1 MGKIR
6 WSWIFV
12 PSAIALLAPAAAQE
26 MSPEEIRARIDA
38 QIEARRQAAE
48 KAGPEGSAERSLWIN
63 NSQDYNKPL
72 YGAGPAPSA
81 SGGASAAAPR
91 PQPQPPEAALEF
103 NSIQFRVNS
112 DRLSPSSLL
121 TIGGIAEALRRPE
134 YRGRVF
140 AIIGHTDAGGSDAF
154 NLTLSQRRAMSVAS
168 ALTRAA
174 VPADRLTT
182 VGMGENALKA
192 GLAPTD
198 PANRRVEIVVA
209 K

>member
-1 MGKIR
+1 MSG
-6 WSWIFV
+6 WTWLSV
-12 PSAIALLAPAAAQE
+12 ALLVQVAAPASAQE

-38 QIEARRQAAE
+38 QIEARRQSAE
-48 KAGPEGSAERSLWIN
+48 KAGPAGSSERSLWIN

-72 YGAGPAPSA
+72 YGADAAA
-81 SGGASAAAPR
+81 SGSGGTPAARPQ

-103 NSIQFRVNS
+103 RSIRFQVNS
-112 DRLSPSSLL
+112 DRLSASSLL

-140 AIIGHTDAGGSDAF
+140 AIVGHTDATGGEAF
-154 NLTLSQRRAMSVAS
+154 NLALSRKRALSVAV
-168 ALTRAA
+168 ALTVAE
-174 VPADRLTT
+174 VPAERLTAM
-182 VGMGENALKA
+182 GMGESALKQ

-198 PANRRVEIVVA
+198 PANRRVEIIVA